1 MWNNRKR
8 AKAAESLRS
17 LARHVRGTVAVY
29 VGTGAPVLLGIGAL
43 TLDLGRLMTVNTHL
57 QSAADAAAMAGAA
70 SLDRFAESR
79 DRARA
84 TSITVDQFV
93 RPNKTRSAR
102 CN

>member
-29 VGTGAPVLLGIGAL
+29 VAICAPVLLGIGAL
-43 TLDLGRLMTVNTHL
+43 TLDLGRLMSVNTHL

-70 SLDRFAESR
+70 SLDRILCGR
-79 DRARA
+79 GTGPARPQRMRSPTFRHSPPA
-84 TSITVDQFV
+84 
-93 RPNKTRSAR
+93 RPRS
-102 CN
+102 